1 MNWGGAGRGGI
12 IQPIAKVHQESH
24 HLEEAS
30 APTQAQGIFP
40 LQLLQ
45 HLVSEELSGGGQ
57 AWPP

>member
-12 IQPIAKVHQESH
+12 IQPIPKVHQESH
-24 HLEEAS
+24 LLEEAS

-45 HLVSEELSGGGQ
+45 HLVSI
-57 AWPP
+57 